1 MLNTTPSASEIA
13 SVEFP
18 GYDRATG
25 EPAYATL
32 LTQDVAFTDEQT
44 KAYVADA
51 LADAV
56 AKLQPDSQYDYYSY
70 SEFGTVEPIIIHL
83 ANGGTIRRTIEFDDI
98 DELNKLRAKNSDF
111 AQAIAAFPPLNSIQY
126 LWMRPDFTPEESQA
140 ILESFI
146 AESAEND
153 LLSASYYRNRRID
166 ILPTTGHYLIR
177 GDQQIISSIYLA
189 GYVGNKRYADSY
201 SIRLDTPKTAS
212 LLMRTHNSYAK
223 GDAVSA
229 LQDTIKAF
237 DDNGV
242 SLDEN
247 LNFSIDAYN
256 YLGTEGYATQ
266 NNVNFYVNQYT
277 MRSEYQ
283 YDAVQLEYMH
293 LFAQALTNTELTDEP
308 TGLFLSLSWSYRKA
322 DSADGENEYD
332 SPDMFLRFTDEESET
347 AFIKLLDDWNAMQQS
362 F

>member
-229 LQDTIKAF
+229 
-237 DDNGV
+237 
-242 SLDEN
+242 
-247 LNFSIDAYN
+247 
-256 YLGTEGYATQ
+256 
-266 NNVNFYVNQYT
+266 
-277 MRSEYQ
+277 
-283 YDAVQLEYMH
+283 
-293 LFAQALTNTELTDEP
+293 
-308 TGLFLSLSWSYRKA
+308 
-322 DSADGENEYD
+322 
-332 SPDMFLRFTDEESET
+332 
-347 AFIKLLDDWNAMQQS
+347 
-362 F
+362 